1 MLNELLLFPDTPAVV
16 DKELRPFEEGNEL
29 VVVAVIVAVRG
40 GLGSPVTIHVE
51 ETRFV
56 SISARLLDYTMPHI
70 AG

>member
-40 GLGSPVTIHVE
+40 GL
-51 ETRFV
+51 
-56 SISARLLDYTMPHI
+56 
-70 AG
+70 